1 MDSTAKVY
9 SVNISEK
16 KSTIKIPVDKI
27 MLSKKGIKNDA
38 HSGTWHRQVSLLA
51 KERVDAFAKE
61 ANKTIQSGEFAENI
75 TTSGID
81 LMKVKL
87 LDRFKIANTLLEVTQ
102 IGKTCHGNNCAI
114 FREVGKC
121 VMPKEGIFSR
131 VIKGGAIK
139 KDDRIIHY
147 PRTIKVKVITLSDRA
162 CSGEYEDL
170 SGPKIIDIL
179 KIYFQD
185 RPWNISFEKVLI
197 SDNPNLLKKEVIKTQ
212 KDDVDI
218 LFTTGGTGIG
228 SRDITPDVIGP
239 LLTME
244 LPGIMDLVRLKY
256 GENNPGALL
265 SRSIAGTINK
275 TLVFALPGSVNA
287 VKEYTEEIV
296 KILEHSIFML
306 YDISQH

>member
-1 MDSTAKVY
+1 MDG
-9 SVNISEK
+9 NILIRQLLFLPDY
-16 KSTIKIPVDKI
+16 KSYYFTFSWRDGG
-27 MLSKKGIKNDA
+27 GIKLPTQPR
-38 HSGTWHRQVSLLA
+38 GLL
-51 KERVDAFAKE
+51 
-61 ANKTIQSGEFAENI
+61 
-75 TTSGID
+75 
-81 LMKVKL
+81 
-87 LDRFKIANTLLEVTQ
+87 
-102 IGKTCHGNNCAI
+102 
-114 FREVGKC
+114 
-121 VMPKEGIFSR
+121 
-131 VIKGGAIK
+131 
-139 KDDRIIHY
+139 
-147 PRTIKVKVITLSDRA
+147 
-162 CSGEYEDL
+162 
-170 SGPKIIDIL
+170 
-179 KIYFQD
+179 
-185 RPWNISFEKVLI
+185 
-197 SDNPNLLKKEVIKTQ
+197 

>member
-1 MDSTAKVY
+1 
-9 SVNISEK
+9 
-16 KSTIKIPVDKI
+16 
-27 MLSKKGIKNDA
+27 
-38 HSGTWHRQVSLLA
+38 
-51 KERVDAFAKE
+51 
-61 ANKTIQSGEFAENI
+61 
-75 TTSGID
+75 
-81 LMKVKL
+81 
-87 LDRFKIANTLLEVTQ
+87 
-102 IGKTCHGNNCAI
+102 
-114 FREVGKC
+114 
-121 VMPKEGIFSR
+121 MPKEGIFSR

-162 CSGEYEDL
+162 SSGEYEDL
-170 SGPKIIDIL
+170 
-179 KIYFQD
+179 
-185 RPWNISFEKVLI
+185 R
-197 SDNPNLLKKEVIKTQ
+197 

-275 TLVFALPGSVNA
+275 TLVFALPGSVKA

>member
-1 MDSTAKVY
+1 VDLKAKVY
-9 SVNISEK
+9 SVNISEEK
-16 KSTIKIPVDKI
+16 GTIKTPVNKI
-27 MLSKKGIKNDA
+27 MLGSKGIKSDA

-51 KERVDAFAKE
+51 KERVDDFAKE
-61 ANKTIQSGEFAENI
+61 ASRKIQSGEFAENI

-81 LMKVKL
+81 LTKAKL

-102 IGKTCHGNNCAI
+102 IGKACHGSNCAI

-121 VMPKEGIFSR
+121 VMPKEGIFTR
-131 VIKGGAIK
+131 VLKGGAIK
-139 KDDRIIHY
+139 KDDKIIHY

-162 CSGEYEDL
+162 SAGDYEDL

-179 KIYFQD
+179 NNYFQD

-197 SDNPNLLKKEVIKTQ
+197 ADNSILLKKEIMKIK
-212 KDDVDI
+212 KDNVDI

-228 SRDITPDVIGP
+228 SRDITPDVIAP

-244 LPGIMDLVRLKY
+244 LPGIMDLIRLKY

-275 TLVFALPGSVNA
+275 TFVFALPGSVKA

>member
-1 MDSTAKVY
+1 MDAKAKVY
-9 SVNISEK
+9 SVNISEEK
-16 KSTIKIPVDKI
+16 GTIKKPVDKI
-27 MLSKKGIKNDA
+27 MIGSNGIKNDA
-38 HSGTWHRQVSLLA
+38 HSGAWHRQVSLLA
-51 KERVDAFAKE
+51 KERVDDFAAE
-61 ANKTIQSGEFAENI
+61 AGKSIKSGEFAENI

-81 LMKVKL
+81 LIKVRL
-87 LDRFKIANTLLEVTQ
+87 LDHFKIGRTLLEVTQ
-102 IGKTCHGNNCAI
+102 IGKTCHGSNCAI

-121 VMPKEGIFSR
+121 VMPKEGIFTR
-131 VIKGGAIK
+131 VLKGGSIK
-139 KDDRIIHY
+139 KDDKIIHT

-162 CSGEYEDL
+162 SAGDYEDL

-179 KIYFQD
+179 KNYFQG

-197 SDNPNLLKKEVIKTQ
+197 ADNAILLKKEVVKTK
-212 KDDVDI
+212 KDNIDI

-228 SRDITPDVIGP
+228 SRDITPDVIAP
-239 LLTME
+239 FLTME

-256 GENNPGALL
+256 GANNPGALL

-275 TLVFALPGSVNA
+275 TLVFALPGSVKA
-287 VKEYTEEIV
+287 VKEYAEEIV